1 MSIEQEFKEQVIE
14 HLEKLSD
21 HLKPVL
27 KELIEYDYPDEVDT
41 LAFEIFVDGF
51 SSEFPVRAF
60 FMDKDNSEH
69 FIYIDGKAEYPS
81 PVDPDLLKIDQVYPY
96 ELEEEYTDNDES
108 LDPWKI
114 ATNELIDWF
123 SKCWQAAGGK
133 TFKLKANIA
142 PHDSNHEF
150 DLVEGK
156 WQERW

>member
-96 ELEEEYTDNDES
+96 ELEEEYTNKDES
-108 LDPWKI
+108 LDPWQI
-114 ATNELIDWF
+114 ATSELIEWF
-123 SKCWQAAGGK
+123 SKCWQVAGGK
-133 TFKLKANIA
+133 AFKLKANIA
-142 PHDSNHEF
+142 LHDSNREF